1 MNNRLNAVAGRTS
14 LAGVRRLVFL
24 TLLAL
29 AGCALPGQPQRPA
42 VYDFGPGPLTSAP
55 ASEAPRLPPL
65 VVDMVDAN
73 PALDSTAV
81 LYRLAYA
88 DAQQLRPYSLARWS
102 MTPGQLLRQRLRET
116 LGQRRT
122 LLNPGDGGEIGAGS
136 ASDRQRPLTLRIELE
151 EFSQLF
157 TTPDASVGLLRLRAS
172 VAQAGPKGETAVR
185 QRSFIVQRSAPS
197 ADAAGGVRA
206 MTAATDAVVQE
217 LDQWLQSMGP

>member
-1 MNNRLNAVAGRTS
+1 MSVDFAAARLNMLDSQVRTNDVPD
-14 LAGVRRLVFL
+14 LAIQD
-24 TLLAL
+24 AM
-29 AGCALPGQPQRPA
+29 AA
-42 VYDFGPGPLTSAP
+42 
-55 ASEAPRLPPL
+55 APRERFCPPGRE
-65 VVDMVDAN
+65 
-73 PALDSTAV
+73 
-81 LYRLAYA
+81 YLAYA